1 LETHQRGTFIFGQK
15 LNTEHDLWLPQCN
28 GTNNLNLGFWQSSR
42 GIDPWEQES
51 ILQLSRDFYTT
62 AKRIAG
68 LRNPDIAMVLRFHFF
83 FAVNICHEVAH
94 AFERKCGLTW
104 FHDLLKVGNLIDLSD
119 LNWSHL
125 PTERVLEAAW
135 LQNKIVEMGI
145 AWERDTFGGRIMPVN
160 VRVDA
165 SLGIMVADGED
176 NWGFNKDLANA
187 G

>member
-1 LETHQRGTFIFGQK
+1 
-15 LNTEHDLWLPQCN
+15 
-28 GTNNLNLGFWQSSR
+28 
-42 GIDPWEQES
+42 
-51 ILQLSRDFYTT
+51 
-62 AKRIAG
+62 
-68 LRNPDIAMVLRFHFF
+68 LRP
-83 FAVNICHEVAH
+83 NICHEVAH

-119 LNWSHL
+119 PNWSHL